1 LRKELTRV
9 GNSFEFLLLLL
20 VFLLGSLSGSIQPG
34 DGLGDGL
41 VERFLVGSFEFVLEV
56 SVDRV
61 SEVVRVRL

>member
-1 LRKELTRV
+1 
-9 GNSFEFLLLLL
+9 LLLL
-20 VFLLGSLSGSIQPG
+20 VFLLGSLSGSIQPR
-34 DGLGDGL
+34 DGLSDGL